1 MKTNSIITV
10 LFLTF
15 SLLFATLSSEAQGG
29 VSVYVPPSTNQT
41 FKVKVRWDAP
51 TALEATNLSGY
62 KIYYGTN
69 TGVYTSWMPVN
80 TNGYSGTT
88 VSNLVAGTNVTFY
101 LMVTATNLTGLESLP
116 SNEVSFVP
124 PVPPAVPRNFKLT
137 VVELMQQLSALLT
150 GP

>member
-1 MKTNSIITV
+1 MKLKSVFTT
-10 LFLTF
+10 LFLVLSVF
-15 SLLFATLSSEAQGG
+15 FGTLSSEAQAA

-41 FKVKVRWDAP
+41 FKVKVRWDP
-51 TALEATNLSGY
+51 PLVGETNLSGY

-69 TGVYTSWMPVN
+69 TGIYTTAVPVN
-80 TNGYSGTT
+80 TNGYAGTT

-101 LMVTATNLTGLESLP
+101 LMVTATNLAGLESLP
-116 SNEVSFVP
+116 SNEVTFVP

-137 VVELMQQLSALLT
+137 LVELMQQLSALLT